1 MELPA
6 IELEERIKHE
16 LEENPALEEGKE
28 SLDDLENE
36 KIESSNEEGEPVL
49 TVGAETETGTEQPSG
64 GILKFVIL
72 FALMIG
78 ISLLRPFL
86 MQRSLRRNY
95 YDERVWGLDKR
106 RKL

>member
-1 MELPA
+1 MK
-6 IELEERIKHE
+6 RIFGFIMMVT
-16 LEENPALEEGKE
+16 LALSVLVTPVMASE

-36 KIESSNEEGEPVL
+36 KIESSNEEGEPVI

-106 RKL
+106 RKF